1 MINKFK
7 HKDFW
12 IIFFADI
19 VIFTFAFIVA
29 NLIRFEFTF
38 SIPES
43 VLSSSKHIFP
53 YLLFIKLLS
62 FFVFG
67 IYSSMLRFYSIR
79 ELLNIIKASFLS
91 FSIIAIL
98 FFIIDRIDGLSR
110 GVIFIDFLLTIIL
123 IGGFRLFIRFYFEYF
138 HKIGNFSHN
147 NVTKKKTLIIG
158 AGEAGDKLYR
168 EIQKNSNLH
177 YTVVGFIDD
186 DKNKIGHRIH
196 NIPVLASISKLD
208 KALEKTGAE
217 AVIIAIPSVQDS
229 NKIKKIV
236 EICKLNKIKFK
247 ILPPT
252 IDILNDDLNI
262 NLLRKVSYKDLLGR
276 KEIKLD
282 NDQIKKNFNDKN
294 ILITG
299 AGGSIGSELCKQLCK
314 FNPHSILLFDIAETP
329 LYHIDNFLKKNFP
342 HIKVIPIVGD
352 IKDKEH
358 ITEIIKKFKAH
369 IIFHAAAYK
378 HVPMMEWQPWKAV
391 ENNVLGTKIL
401 LDVSAELEIENF
413 ILVSTDKAVN
423 PTSVMGATKRIAEM
437 MLQNKNSESQ
447 KTKFMAV
454 RFGNVLG
461 SAGSVIPLFEKQI
474 QEGGPVTVTHPDIER
489 YFMTI
494 PEACLLILQTSSM
507 DLRGGVF
514 ILDMG
519 KPIKIMDVAK
529 EMIKFYFSPYKEE
542 IKIKIVG
549 LREGEKLYEEL
560 YINEENIE
568 KTPHDKI
575 MVEKP
580 ETFRD
585 LETKVYDLI
594 ESSKVKDGLVIR
606 EKIKQIVSNFQYNSF

>member
-19 VIFTFAFIVA
+19 VIFTFVFIIA
-29 NLIRFEFTF
+29 NLIRFEFTLP
-38 SIPES
+38 IPLDNLKAS
-43 VLSSSKHIFP
+43 QYIFP
-53 YLLFIKLLS
+53 YLLLIKLLS

-91 FSIIAIL
+91 FSIVSIL
-98 FFIIDRIDGLSR
+98 FFIIDRVDGLSK
-110 GVIFIDFLLTIIL
+110 GIVFIDFLLTIIL

-138 HKIGNFSHN
+138 HKNGNFSHN
-147 NVTKKKTLIIG
+147 NVTKKRTLIIG

-186 DKNKIGHRIH
+186 DKSKIGHRIH
-196 NIPVLASISKLD
+196 NIPVLSSISKLD

-262 NLLRKVSYKDLLGR
+262 NLLRKVSYNDLLGR

-282 NDQIKKNFNDKN
+282 NDQIKQNFNDKN